1 MWPWNGPPRR
11 IGALVVGG
19 NGFGCRLMSIK
30 VERLGLRQS
39 IIPKSGSR
47 FSDKIMLKTN

>member
-1 MWPWNGPPRR
+1 MKCASLQALFAFISSMWPWNGPPRR

-30 VERLGLRQS
+30 VERLGLR
-39 IIPKSGSR
+39 
-47 FSDKIMLKTN
+47 